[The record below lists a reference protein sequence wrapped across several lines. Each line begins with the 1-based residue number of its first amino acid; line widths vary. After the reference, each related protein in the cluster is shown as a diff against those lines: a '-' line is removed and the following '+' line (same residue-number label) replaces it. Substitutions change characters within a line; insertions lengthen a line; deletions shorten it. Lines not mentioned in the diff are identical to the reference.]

1 MVERRNKP
9 RSQFAQFP
17 RVVFRQCF
25 ENFFPGRGDL
35 QKNATAVP
43 PIVAA

>member
-1 MVERRNKP
+1 MVERRDKP

-25 ENFFPGRGDL
+25 ENLFPDGRDL
-35 QKNATAVP
+35 QKNATAVHG
-43 PIVAA
+43 IVAA